1 MQEVKKNTKKRGQ
14 MQTIKFTVKI
24 KRIGKKFNK
33 DISLKVQWRD
43 YLDKDVDYVVHKEST

>member
-1 MQEVKKNTKKRGQ
+1 